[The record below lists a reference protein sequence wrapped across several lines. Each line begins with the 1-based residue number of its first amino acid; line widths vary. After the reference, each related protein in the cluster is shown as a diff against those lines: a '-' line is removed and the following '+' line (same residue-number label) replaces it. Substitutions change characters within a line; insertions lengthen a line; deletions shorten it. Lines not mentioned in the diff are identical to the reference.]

1 MGSRRSAF
9 SIAGKCGAG
18 LPDRGW
24 IDASAR
30 GERK

>member
-1 MGSRRSAF
+1 MRSRQSAF
-9 SIAGKCGAG
+9 FVAGECGAG